1 MVDHHLDLRGLKCP
15 LPALRTAKA
24 LSRLTPGEVLHVT
37 CTDRMAAIDIPHLVT
52 QRGDRVIEYESA
64 AEHLYFMIER
74 MPPLESS
81 TEA

>member
-1 MVDHHLDLRGLKCP
+1 
-15 LPALRTAKA
+15 
-24 LSRLTPGEVLHVT
+24 
-37 CTDRMAAIDIPHLVT
+37 MAAIDIPHLVT